1 MEVCEVVP
9 ALLKWIGNKQRF
21 AETIISYMPE
31 VFNDYYEPF
40 LGSGAVMA
48 QLLEA
53 DRSRMYPHFEHAYG
67 SDLLPFLIEIFQIV
81 KADPSKLTDYY
92 DKEISKY
99 YENPDECYLQIR
111 DRFNTDH
118 NALDF
123 CLLSRTCY
131 SGVIRFRKAD
141 GYMSTPRGPHK
152 PIAPSTFSKRLNI
165 WSDLLEKASFRCES
179 FDMAMDRAKAGDVV
193 YCDPPYTHS
202 QSIIYGAQAFDID
215 MLWKKIRECKG
226 RGVKV
231 ILSINGTRESK
242 KKDISVVAPSDLFE
256 REIYIDCGKSMID
269 RLQNSGQEMKNEEVH
284 DKLCLTW

>member
-1 MEVCEVVP
+1 MSLFWVAV
-9 ALLKWIGNKQRF
+9 
-21 AETIISYMPE
+21 
-31 VFNDYYEPF
+31 
-40 LGSGAVMA
+40 AVMA

-92 DKEISKY
+92 EKEISKY
-99 YENPDECYLQIR
+99 YESPDECYLQIR

>member
-1 MEVCEVVP
+1 MVP

-48 QLLEA
+48 QLLDA

-67 SDLLPFLIEIFQIV
+67 SDILPFLVEIFQMV
-81 KADPSKLTDYY
+81 KAEPSKLSDYY
-92 DKEISKY
+92 EKEISKY

-111 DRFNTDH
+111 DRFNADH

-165 WSDLLEKASFRCES
+165 WSDLLENASFRCES

-202 QSIIYGAQAFDID
+202 QGIIYGAQAFDID
-215 MLWKKIRECKG
+215 MLWEKIRECKG

-242 KKDISVVAPSDLFE
+242 KKDISVIVPSDLFE

-269 RLQNSGQEMKNEEVH
+269 RLQNSGHEMKNEEVH